1 VQEASVASPNVYVTR
16 RIPEAGVAKLR
27 ASAQVRQW
35 DSDAVVPR
43 DVLLREVAEADG
55 LLCLLTERID
65 EELLAAAPKL
75 KVVANMAVGFDNF
88 DVEALSR
95 HGVVGTNTPGVLTET
110 TADFT
115 WSLLVSAARCI
126 PQGVR
131 YVREGQWTTWGPLL
145 LLGQDIHH
153 ATLGVVG
160 MGRIGQEVAKRAR
173 GFDMTILYY
182 DVYRRE
188 DLERDLGYRYVDMDT
203 LLRESDF
210 VTLHVDLN
218 PHTRKLID
226 AAALKRMK
234 PTAILVNAARGPI
247 VDGRALYEALRDG
260 TIAAA
265 ALDVTDP
272 EPIPIDDPLLTLDNC
287 LIVPHIA
294 SASVATRTRMSE
306 LAAENILAVLTG
318 QPALTPVSPRG

>member
-1 VQEASVASPNVYVTR
+1 
-16 RIPEAGVAKLR
+16 
-27 ASAQVRQW
+27 
-35 DSDAVVPR
+35 
-43 DVLLREVAEADG
+43 
-55 LLCLLTERID
+55 
-65 EELLAAAPKL
+65 
-75 KVVANMAVGFDNF
+75 
-88 DVEALSR
+88 
-95 HGVVGTNTPGVLTET
+95 
-110 TADFT
+110 
-115 WSLLVSAARCI
+115 
-126 PQGVR
+126 
-131 YVREGQWTTWGPLL
+131 
-145 LLGQDIHH
+145 
-153 ATLGVVG
+153 
-160 MGRIGQEVAKRAR
+160 
-173 GFDMTILYY
+173 FDMTVLYY

-188 DLERDLGYRYVDMDT
+188 DLERELGYRYVDMDT

-306 LAAENILAVLTG
+306 LAAENILAVLGG
-318 QPALTPVSPRG
+318 QPALTPVTPR